1 MVTPKLR
8 QKLSR
13 FKKIQTNL
21 RETRSH
27 QISDYF
33 SDSANAVLKVL
44 LVENEKIHQ
53 ITFSSQLKTLGIVPD
68 LAKNGSEAIELV
80 MNNDYNFIFMDFEM
94 PGLNGVETTKR
105 IKTLDTS
112 SIIIGY
118 TTLNDQQSVL
128 KGIHAGMEEILI
140 KPARTNEI
148 VKTMNKY
155 LNKIAQ
161 IKT

>member
-21 RETRSH
+21 HETRSH

-33 SDSANAVLKVL
+33 SDSANAVIKVL
-44 LVENEKIHQ
+44 FVEDEKIHQ
-53 ITFSSQLKTLGIVPD
+53 VTFSTQLKTLGILPD

-80 MNNDYNFIFMDFEM
+80 MKNDYYFIFMDFEM

-105 IKTLDTS
+105 IKTIDNS

-118 TTLNDQQSVL
+118 TTLNDQQSIL
-128 KGIHAGMEEILI
+128 KGIHAGMKEVLI
-140 KPARTNEI
+140 KPAITNEI

-155 LNKIAQ
+155 LNK
-161 IKT
+161 KTQVKT